1 MKLYYHKTDGGAEY
15 LTDKR
20 RKNPDGSWEGVFK
33 GAKYIVRIDGD
44 IRKDAE
50 LTVSGGKAKPESRVH
65 DASNIQSSVETALA
79 RRHADLHMTS
89 RERKRDEA
97 AFLSGASCA
106 LQAVF
111 GNPDDKSVTDYISAL
126 WIIAPM
132 CGLLLAD
139 LKKRNGDA

>member
-50 LTVSGGKAKPESRVH
+50 LTVDEPSKDEIAEC
-65 DASNIQSSVETALA
+65 VETSLTK
-79 RRHADLHMTS
+79 RQADLRMTP

-97 AFLSGASCA
+97 AFLAGACCA
-106 LQAVF
+106 LQAAF
-111 GNPDDKSVTDYISAL
+111 GDPDAEGTTDYIPPA
-126 WIIAPM
+126 WILAPM
-132 CGLLLAD
+132 CGRTLAD
-139 LKKRNGDA
+139 LNKRNGDV